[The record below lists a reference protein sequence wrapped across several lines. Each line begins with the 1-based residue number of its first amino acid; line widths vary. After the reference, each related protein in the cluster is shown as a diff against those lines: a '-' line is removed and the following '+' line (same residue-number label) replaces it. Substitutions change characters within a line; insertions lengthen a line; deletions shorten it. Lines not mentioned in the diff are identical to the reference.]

1 MRLFSKI
8 PGTTC
13 NMTLFKSWHGA
24 PKIRQHPWRLL
35 GNGLAPP
42 RISQVFPTEL
52 KKKTVCCLHFSPNR
66 TLDMKKLPGP
76 TCLRNFHSPFSHF
89 FTDPLTTQMHL
100 YWLLRKMQ
108 ADILF
113 GRGIACLQLIFE
125 GKYGSSLRLLTSRL
139 KYISIYIYVSKTVNL
154 CNTKYRPVFAWL
166 WTVHGA
172 GSICWYGATMPMHSP
187 VCIKDLTRAIPKGRG

>member
-52 KKKTVCCLHFSPNR
+52 KNPSVAYIFHQTGPLIRKNCLDPPSP
-66 TLDMKKLPGP
+66 
-76 TCLRNFHSPFSHF
+76 HF

-139 KYISIYIYVSKTVNL
+139 NYISIYIYIYVSKTVNL